1 MQSKTGITYKSQ
13 KEKRKTEDT
22 RQANTKRAYP
32 VLIKEDGKQSL
43 VYIPDWDLYTEGE
56 NFADAIAMARDAIGL
71 VWVDCIG
78 TEPEPSTYQGA
89 IKTAEKNADDSDF
102 RYSDGI
108 LTYVDVDVVKY
119 SEKLRNRAVRK
130 NVTLPYWLN
139 EKAEEMGINF
149 SRVLQDALLQAVE
162 G

>member
-1 MQSKTGITYKSQ
+1 MET
-13 KEKRKTEDT
+13 
-22 RQANTKRAYP
+22 TKRAYP
-32 VLIKEDGKQSL
+32 VFIKEDGKQSL
-43 VYIPDWDLYTEGE
+43 VYIPDWDLFTEGDSM
-56 NFADAIAMARDAIGL
+56 ADAIAMARDAIGL
-71 VWVDCIG
+71 AWVDCVG
-78 TEPEPSTYQGA
+78 HEPVPSSYNDAKKKAKKQ
-89 IKTAEKNADDSDF
+89 ADDADF
-102 RYSDGI
+102 HYSDGI

-130 NVTLPYWLN
+130 NVTLQYWLN

>member
-1 MQSKTGITYKSQ
+1 MQSKNKASN
-13 KEKRKTEDT
+13 
-22 RQANTKRAYP
+22 ANTKRAYP
-32 VLIKEDGKQSL
+32 VFIKEDERQSL

-71 VWVDCIG
+71 AWVDCIG

-89 IKTAEKNADDSDF
+89 IKTTKARADDKDF

-149 SRVLQDALLQAVE
+149 SRVLQDALLKAVE
-162 G
+162 S